1 MKNHACMHRS
11 AQRATSPKRSGVVI
25 IAALVCLLVVMAIL
39 GAMLRGTLR
48 NYREMR
54 SERDLRQTE
63 LLLQAAH
70 GRVLRRIKNDAE
82 YRGETWNL
90 PADEIAGTGEGR
102 VTIEIT
108 PATRQAAGNAKVVA
122 EYPLGG
128 ETSIR
133 RSLVFQIPV
142 KR

>member
-1 MKNHACMHRS
+1 MKTRIFVNRAFARTRS
-11 AQRATSPKRSGVVI
+11 NKRSGAVI

-48 NYREMR
+48 NFRQMR

-63 LLLQAAH
+63 LLLQAGSERAVN
-70 GRVLRRIKNDAE
+70 RLANDAN
-82 YRGETWNL
+82 YRGETWSL
-90 PADEIAGTGEGR
+90 PSDEVAGSGDGR

-108 PATRQAAGNAKVVA
+108 PATGKAAGNAKVLA

-133 RSLVFQIPV
+133 RSVVFQIPA
-142 KR
+142 K

>member
-1 MKNHACMHRS
+1 
-11 AQRATSPKRSGVVI
+11 
-25 IAALVCLLVVMAIL
+25 MAIL

-70 GRVLRRIKNDAE
+70 DRVVQRLKKEAG
-82 YRGETWNL
+82 YHGETWSL
-90 PADEIAGTGEGR
+90 PADEIAGTGDGR
-102 VTIEIT
+102 ATIEIT
-108 PATRQAAGNAKVVA
+108 PATRQAAGNAKVMA

-133 RSLVFQIPV
+133 RSLVFQIPL

>member
-1 MKNHACMHRS
+1 MKTRTLINRAFARTRS
-11 AQRATSPKRSGVVI
+11 NKRSGAVI

-39 GAMLRGTLR
+39 GTMLRGTLR
-48 NYREMR
+48 NYRYMR

-63 LLLQAAH
+63 LLLQAGSDRAAN
-70 GRVLRRIKNDAE
+70 RLANDAN
-82 YRGETWNL
+82 YRGETWSL
-90 PADEIAGTGEGR
+90 PSDAIAGSGDGR

-108 PATRQAAGNAKVVA
+108 PATDKAAGNAKVLA

-133 RSLVFQIPV
+133 RSVVFQIPAQ
-142 KR
+142 

>member
-1 MKNHACMHRS
+1 MKTRTFMNRRIALARS
-11 AQRATSPKRSGVVI
+11 NERSGAVI

-39 GAMLRGTLR
+39 GTMLRGTLR
-48 NYREMR
+48 NYRYMR

-63 LLLQAAH
+63 LLLQGGSDRAVNRLA
-70 GRVLRRIKNDAE
+70 NDAN
-82 YRGETWNL
+82 YRGETWSL
-90 PADEIAGTGEGR
+90 PSDAIAGGGDGR

-108 PATRQAAGNAKVVA
+108 PATDKAAGNAKVLA

-133 RSLVFQIPV
+133 RSVVFQIPAQ
-142 KR
+142 

>member
-1 MKNHACMHRS
+1 MRS
-11 AQRATSPKRSGVVI
+11 RRTYRSTAYVTSQKRAGAAI

-48 NYREMR
+48 DYRQIR

-70 GRVLRRIKNDAE
+70 DRALERLKKESD

-102 VTIEIT
+102 VTIEIK
-108 PATRQAAGNAKVVA
+108 PATVQAAGNAKLMA

-133 RSLVFQIPV
+133 RSLVFQIPTQ
-142 KR
+142 R

>member
-1 MKNHACMHRS
+1 MKTRTFMNRRIALARS
-11 AQRATSPKRSGVVI
+11 NERSGAVI

-39 GAMLRGTLR
+39 GTMLRGTLR
-48 NYREMR
+48 NYRYMR

-63 LLLQAAH
+63 LLLQGGSDRAVNRLA
-70 GRVLRRIKNDAE
+70 NDAN
-82 YRGETWNL
+82 YRGETWSL
-90 PADEIAGTGEGR
+90 PSDAIAGSGDGR

-108 PATRQAAGNAKVVA
+108 PATDKAAGNAKVLA

-133 RSLVFQIPV
+133 RSVVFQIPAQ
-142 KR
+142 

>member
-1 MKNHACMHRS
+1 MRSRTYTHRS
-11 AQRATSPKRSGVVI
+11 AQRAASLKRSGVAI

-54 SERDLRQTE
+54 SERDLRQAE

-70 GRVLRRIKNDAE
+70 NRVLQRIKNDTE
-82 YRGETWNL
+82 YHGETWNL
-90 PADEIAGTGEGR
+90 PADEIAGTGDGR

-108 PATRQAAGNAKVVA
+108 PATRQAAGNAKVMA